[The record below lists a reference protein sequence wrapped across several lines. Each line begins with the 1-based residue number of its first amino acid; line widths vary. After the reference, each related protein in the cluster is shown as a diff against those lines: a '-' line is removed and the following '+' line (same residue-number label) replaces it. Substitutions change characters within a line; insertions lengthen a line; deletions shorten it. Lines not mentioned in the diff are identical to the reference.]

1 MGLSFWLSAAAFAVK
16 FSVDAHFLRLLR
28 DGDKRAMSQLVERH
42 HPALVR
48 LANTIVKN
56 RAVAEEVAQETW
68 LAVITNL
75 PSFEGR
81 SALSTWIISILL
93 NKAKNHA
100 KREGRY
106 AALGTGEEEKV
117 SDCERALQR
126 RFDKNGHWSEPPL
139 SFDGLTPERIV
150 AGRELWQHVRQMID
164 GLPPAQKAVLIMR
177 DVEGIE
183 ATEACR
189 ILEITAE
196 NQRLLL
202 HRART
207 RIRSEIEK
215 LMADRADM
223 ALFTKA

>member
-1 MGLSFWLSAAAFAVK
+1 
-16 FSVDAHFLRLLR
+16 
-28 DGDKRAMSQLVERH
+28 MSQLVECH

-106 AALGTGEEEKV
+106 AALGNGDEEK
-117 SDCERALQR
+117 SDSERALQR
-126 RFDKNGHWSEPPL
+126 RFDENGHWSEPPL

-150 AGRELWQHVRQMID
+150 AGRELWRHVRQMIEH
-164 GLPPAQKAVLIMR
+164 LPPAQKAVLIMR
-177 DVEGIE
+177 DVEGVEAIE
-183 ATEACR
+183 TCR
-189 ILEITAE
+189 LLEITAE
-196 NQRLLL
+196 NQRILL

-207 RIRSEIEK
+207 RIRNEIER
-215 LMADRADM
+215 LMADGVAEP
-223 ALFTKA
+223 LLTKA